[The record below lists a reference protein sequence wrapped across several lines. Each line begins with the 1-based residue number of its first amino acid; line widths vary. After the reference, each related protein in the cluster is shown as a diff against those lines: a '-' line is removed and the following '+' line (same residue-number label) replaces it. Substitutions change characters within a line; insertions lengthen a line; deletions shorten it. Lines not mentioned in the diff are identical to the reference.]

1 MPISHKV
8 EWVKINFN
16 DRMFD
21 LMFLPVFNLE
31 ILSAGLGGSAFH
43 PGAVICIPGFAGRGA
58 GCWNV
63 AAGAKRGVTI

>member
-1 MPISHKV
+1 
-8 EWVKINFN
+8 
-16 DRMFD
+16 MFD

-63 AAGAKRGVTI
+63 AAGANRGVTI